1 MMKDS
6 IEEPEAITETVEFEV
21 KIPARLRRNQ
31 REMEKTLEFCK
42 KIWGKDIK
50 KRRK

>member
-1 MMKDS
+1 MS
-6 IEEPEAITETVEFEV
+6 NEPETPEPPEIPV
-21 KIPARLRRNQ
+21 KLPAAVRKKI
-31 REMEKTLEFCK
+31 REQEKNLEFCK